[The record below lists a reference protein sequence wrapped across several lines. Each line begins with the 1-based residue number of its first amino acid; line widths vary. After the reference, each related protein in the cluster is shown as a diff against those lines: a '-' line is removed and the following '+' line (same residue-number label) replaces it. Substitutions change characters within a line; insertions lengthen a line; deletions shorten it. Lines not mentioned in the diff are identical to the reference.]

1 MTAQFWPSHVVMEV
15 RNASKTYLSGAN
27 EVHALT
33 DMSLALKSGELTGI
47 VGPSGSGKTTFLM
60 IAGLLEPPTSGT
72 VHFRDQPIANS
83 NTRLNNLRDFRRT
96 HVGFIFQKANLI
108 PFLTAVENVQIALE
122 INDVRPKQA
131 RARARELLAQFGL
144 DHRENNY
151 PSQLSG
157 GEQQRVSI
165 ARALANDPVML
176 LADEPTAAL
185 DGSRGRQVMEAF
197 RTLADVHRVAV
208 CVVTH
213 DPRWSDIFDRIVEMS
228 DGRVVEVRP
237 GGALKARLQV

>member
-1 MTAQFWPSHVVMEV
+1 MTAAYWPSHVVMEV
-15 RNASKTYLSGAN
+15 RDASKTYLTGPN
-27 EVHALT
+27 EVHALA
-33 DMSLALKSGELTGI
+33 DMTLALRAGELTGI

-60 IAGLLEPPTSGT
+60 IAGLLEPPTTGE
-72 VHFRDQPIANS
+72 VRFKDQLIADPATKLNS
-83 NTRLNNLRDFRRT
+83 LRDFRRT

-108 PFLTAVENVQIALE
+108 PFLTALENVQLALE
-122 INDVRPKQA
+122 INDAHPKAA

-144 DHRENNY
+144 DQREDNY

-165 ARALANDPVML
+165 ARALANNPVLL

-185 DGSRGRQVMEAF
+185 DGTRGRQVMEAF
-197 RTLADVHRVAV
+197 RTLADEQRVAV

-228 DGRVVEVRP
+228 DGRMTAAKP
-237 GGALKARLQV
+237 GGAQASRLKL